1 MTFSDGAQLDPF
13 RPLEGV
19 EPRSSNVRTDDP
31 TTSSGLR
38 RQIAYANQV
47 VDRGGE
53 GEHPSHAGEASVPR
67 LPHQPH
73 RLQPTEGL
81 LDSFAL
87 PLAQNVSRVP
97 GGPSIDAAVA
107 RVLPG
112 DVRRNLDE
120 PKRLNEVPSVVGLVA
135 SQRHS

>member
-1 MTFSDGAQLDPF
+1 MTLAHTYHLDLFPL
-13 RPLEGV
+13 LEGV
-19 EPRSSNVRTDDP
+19 ELRPADARREGSS
-31 TTSSGLR
+31 TSSGFR

-53 GEHPSHAGEASVPR
+53 GEHPSHAGETPVPR

-73 RLQPTEGL
+73 GLQPPEDL
-81 LDSFAL
+81 LDSLAL
-87 PLAQNVSRVP
+87 LLAQSIAGVP

-112 DVRRNLDE
+112 DVRGNLDE
-120 PKRLNEVPSVVGLVA
+120 PKRLNEVPS
-135 SQRHS
+135 